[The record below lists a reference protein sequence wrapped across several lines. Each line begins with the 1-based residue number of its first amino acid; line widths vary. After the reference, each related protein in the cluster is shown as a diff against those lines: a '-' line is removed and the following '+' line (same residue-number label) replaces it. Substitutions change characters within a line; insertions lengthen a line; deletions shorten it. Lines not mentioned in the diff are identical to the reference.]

1 MLSILADAL
10 LIATGQTPAHK
21 DPTRHADADW
31 NSRFISARMQGLDY
45 QGHSFNPKRD
55 LNW

>member
-10 LIATGQTPAHK
+10 MIATG
-21 DPTRHADADW
+21 HAPSRRAADHHDGRDW
-31 NSRFISARMQGLDY
+31 NDRFISARMQGLDY
-45 QGHSFNPKRD
+45 QGHRFSTRRD